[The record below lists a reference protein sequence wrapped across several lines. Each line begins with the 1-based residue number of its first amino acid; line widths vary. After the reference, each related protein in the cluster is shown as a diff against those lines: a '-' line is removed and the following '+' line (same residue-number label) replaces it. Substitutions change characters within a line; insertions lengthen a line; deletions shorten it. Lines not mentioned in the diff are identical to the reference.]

1 MARVLPTAIQDETGR
16 NARQNAA
23 MAAALKRLYISLQA
37 RREEQERNEAMRLHM
52 LNLQQQHAIG
62 MQERQQQHQYD
73 LEDYRYG
80 GGAGGTGGPNLLGP
94 GVQGLPPPAAA
105 KPTTAAPAARPPVF
119 TPNMIPGSVAPLT
132 PGDQFK
138 GAQQQQPPIGPNPDK
153 FSALDTEAFS
163 AQSKPTAPPPG
174 KGGMSVQSP
183 LPKETSRRTRQ
194 RPQRDAY
201 LPIDPQWQSY
211 MTQKEKEYGLP
222 QGMLMTLYG
231 MENGGGRVTG
241 KNPKSSAYGL
251 FQFTADLRKEH
262 GISDQ
267 DALNPAIMIDK
278 AAANLQRN
286 HEVLKQKF
294 GVSLPTTPEAIPVWS
309 ILHQFGSGN
318 GPRIVKALAD
328 GHDTP
333 MMQVML
339 PSKNNYQTLVNNG
352 IDPMTSVKNFVGQHA
367 QKARNWFHSSIQ
379 QFQNPDRQQQ
389 DTQQVQRPPADI
401 QGGGRGA
408 NPRLIRAISGG
419 ASLALPDG
427 YSLRQTSGH
436 RPGDRGYHGRR
447 EAADFQIVTPDGKA
461 IPNRGEDTTGL
472 YTRLARGV
480 KTWVAENDP
489 QLRINYGGAH
499 GTRKGGGGVPDLMHY
514 DTGPDRGNMRPDVRM
529 SRLPLLSDEERN
541 APVQQ
546 ASMQA
551 SAQAR
556 TPTPQVQALPNVQAQ
571 AQAPDASVT
580 AATLP
585 SRSGKWIGANAPY
598 NVPKQE
604 SIAPLDIFSP
614 TLAGNQSFAPIS
626 VPSKPEQQMPPTPI
640 TPQSSTLSARSDLN
654 YGEQPTAPAP
664 IVPQESTLSARSD
677 LDYGAQAPE
686 QVPQQKLPPP
696 SEDYDLRDDMQ
707 SEFTV
712 SSREGSPQVDVA
724 VDQALAD
731 LRGDIN
737 TRNFPTLPT
746 PGVVAKQE
754 LPPELTPPAR
764 PIVWPQQQPSPTAV
778 ARLPVPQEF
787 ATVDRGQRPAATP
800 PDVSAS
806 TAQPIA
812 PTRVPGQSIVNAIYS
827 RLPNLS
833 TAEQQ
838 GDRGTPP
845 QLPNMPPPAAL
856 MPSLPPIPQGL
867 SLEGVG
873 EWLKQN
879 FGPQGAPPA
888 QQEFNKKLQD
898 AVQQKF
904 GDVRGAV
911 SGFDPM
917 AFIERLRYGPKS
929 VKTTTIGPP
938 QQPTAGKQPAR
949 TMPGGTPYIPDQ
961 PPLTLVPKKGG
972 PANTTLSGGGSSAST
987 VPLPGSGGVGIK
999 QMPDGSTLV
1008 KMPDGSMMR
1017 RRVVNGQVIL
1027 DVPNDTPTGE
1037 EVTAGQ

>member
-37 RREEQERNEAMRLHM
+37 RREEQERNEQMRLQM
-52 LNLQQQHAIG
+52 LGLQQQHAIG
-62 MQERQQQHQYD
+62 MQERQQQHAYD

-80 GGAGGTGGPNLLGP
+80 GGRSGAGGPNLLGP
-94 GVQGLPPPAAA
+94 GAQGIPAPAAPTTAKPAAA
-105 KPTTAAPAARPPVF
+105 KPPVF
-119 TPNMIPGSVAPLT
+119 NPNLMPGSVAPLN
-132 PGDQFK
+132 PGDEFK
-138 GAQQQQPPIGPNPDK
+138 GATQQPTVGPNPDK

-163 AQSKPTAPPPG
+163 AQARAPTAPAPPKG
-174 KGGMSVQSP
+174 KTGVQSP

-201 LPIDPQWQSY
+201 LPIDPQWLSY
-211 MTQKEKEYGLP
+211 MSQKEKEYGLP

-231 MENGGGRVTG
+231 LENGGGRSVG
-241 KNPKSSAYGL
+241 KNPKSSATGL

-262 GISDQ
+262 GLSDQ
-267 DALNPAIMIDK
+267 DTLNPSIMIDR

-286 HEVLKQKF
+286 HEVLKSKF

-309 ILHQFGSGN
+309 LLHQFGSGN

-333 MMQVML
+333 MMQVMI

-352 IDPMTSVKNFVGQHA
+352 IDPMTSVKDFVGKHT
-367 QKARNWFHSSIQ
+367 QKARDWFHSSIQ
-379 QFQNPDRQQQ
+379 QFQNPNREQQP
-389 DTQQVQRPPADI
+389 QQAQRPPADI
-401 QGGGRGA
+401 QDGGRGS

-499 GTRKGGGGVPDLMHY
+499 GTQKGGGGVPDLMHY

-551 SAQAR
+551 PAPAPTSA
-556 TPTPQVQALPNVQAQ
+556 PTPQP
-571 AQAPDASVT
+571 QAPDASVT

-585 SRSGKWIGANAPY
+585 SRSGKVVGNTAAFE
-598 NVPKQE
+598 KQYGVQQQP
-604 SIAPLDIFSP
+604 SIAPLDLFSP

-626 VPSKPEQQMPPTPI
+626 VPSQPEQQTPPTPI
-640 TPQSSTLSARSDLN
+640 TPQSSTLSARSDLT
-654 YGEQPTAPAP
+654 YGEQPTEPAP
-664 IVPQESTLSARSD
+664 IEPQRSTLSARSD

-686 QVPQQKLPPP
+686 QVPQQKQPPP

-707 SEFTV
+707 TEFTV
-712 SSREGSPQVDVA
+712 SERGGSPNVDVA

-746 PGVVAKQE
+746 PGAVAKQE
-754 LPPELTPPAR
+754 LPPELTPPAA
-764 PIVWPQQQPSPTAV
+764 PIQWPQQQAAPSAV

-787 ATVDRGQRPAATP
+787 ATVDRGQRPTAIP
-800 PDVSAS
+800 PDVSAG

-838 GDRGTPP
+838 GEKGTAP
-845 QLPNMPPPAAL
+845 QLPNMPPPSAL
-856 MPSLPPIPQGL
+856 MPSLPPIPQGM

-879 FGPQGAPPA
+879 FGPQGAPPM
-888 QQEFNKKLQD
+888 QQEFNKKLQG

-904 GDVRGAV
+904 GDIRGAV
-911 SGFDPM
+911 GGFDPM

-929 VKTTTIGPP
+929 VKTTTIGQP
-938 QQPTAGKQPAR
+938 QAAPQKAPAR

-961 PPLTLVPKKGG
+961 PPLQLVPKKGG
-972 PANTTLSGGGSSAST
+972 PTNTTLSGSGTTAGA
-987 VPLPGSGGVGIK
+987 VPLPGGSGGT
-999 QMPDGSTLV
+999 MV
-1008 KMPDGSMMR
+1008 KMPNGQIME
-1017 RRVVNGQVIL
+1017 RRVVNGVPQFV
-1027 DVPNDTPTGE
+1027 VPNAPE
-1037 EVTAGQ
+1037 EVTAEQ

>member
-1 MARVLPTAIQDETGR
+1 MARVIPSGSKDETGQ
-16 NARQNAA
+16 NARQT
-23 MAAALKRLYISLQA
+23 AAAFEALRRLYISLMA
-37 RREEQERNEAMRLHM
+37 RREEQERNEQMRLQM
-52 LNLQQQHAIG
+52 LGLQQQHQIG
-62 MQERQQQHQYD
+62 MQERSQQHAYD

-80 GGAGGTGGPNLLGP
+80 GGRNGAGGPNLLGP
-94 GVQGLPPPAAA
+94 GAQGLPAPATPTTAKPAAA
-105 KPTTAAPAARPPVF
+105 KPPVF

-138 GAQQQQPPIGPNPDK
+138 GAQQQPTIGPNPDK
-153 FSALDTEAFS
+153 FSALTGVDAMASADTEAFS
-163 AQSKPTAPPPG
+163 AQSKPAAPAPTKNQTG
-174 KGGMSVQSP
+174 VKSP
-183 LPKETSRRTRQ
+183 LPKETSSRTRQ

-201 LPIDPQWQSY
+201 LPIDPQWLGY
-211 MTQKEKEYGLP
+211 MAQKEKEYGLP
-222 QGMLMTLYG
+222 QGMLITLYG
-231 MENGGGRVTG
+231 MENGGGRSVG
-241 KNPKSSAYGL
+241 RNPKSTATGL

-267 DALNPAIMIDK
+267 DTTNPAIMIDK

-286 HEVLKQKF
+286 HEVLKSKF

-309 ILHQFGSGN
+309 LLHQFGAGN

-333 MMQVML
+333 MMQVMI

-352 IDPMTSVKNFVGQHA
+352 IDPMTSVKNFVSQHT

-379 QFQNPDRQQQ
+379 QFQNPNAQQPQ
-389 DTQQVQRPPADI
+389 QQVQRPPADI
-401 QGGGRGA
+401 QDGGRGS

-436 RPGDRGYHGRR
+436 RPGDSGYHGRR
-447 EAADFQIVTPDGKA
+447 EAADFQIVTPDGRA

-480 KTWVAENDP
+480 KTWIAENDP
-489 QLRINYGGAH
+489 GFQVNYGGAH
-499 GTRKGGGGVPDLMHY
+499 GTQKRGGGVPDLMHY
-514 DTGPDRGNMRPDVRM
+514 DTGRDRGNMRPDVRM

-546 ASMQA
+546 AS
-551 SAQAR
+551 AQA
-556 TPTPQVQALPNVQAQ
+556 PAPVPQVQALPQVQ
-571 AQAPDASVT
+571 AQAPDASTV

-585 SRSGKWIGANAPY
+585 SRGGKVIGNTAAFE
-598 NVPKQE
+598 KQYGVQPQP
-604 SIAPLDIFSP
+604 SIASLDIFSP
-614 TLAGNQSFAPIS
+614 TLAANQPT
-626 VPSKPEQQMPPTPI
+626 QQQPPTSI
-640 TPQSSTLSARSDLN
+640 TPKSSTLSARSDLE
-654 YGEQPTAPAP
+654 YGAQPTTADVPAP
-664 IVPQESTLSARSD
+664 IEPQQSTLSARSD
-677 LDYGAQAPE
+677 LDYGGQAPE
-686 QVPQQKLPPP
+686 QVPLPPERPTDVPQQKQPPP

-707 SEFTV
+707 TEFTV
-712 SSREGSPQVDVA
+712 SAREGSPNVDVA

-746 PGVVAKQE
+746 PGVVAKQD
-754 LPPELTPPAR
+754 LPPELTPPAA
-764 PIVWPQQQPSPTAV
+764 PIQWPPASPAAPSAV
-778 ARLPVPQEF
+778 ARAPVPQEF
-787 ATVDRGQRPAATP
+787 ASVDRGQRPVAAP

-806 TAQPIA
+806 SAQPAA

-838 GDRGTPP
+838 GNKGTPP
-845 QLPNMPPPAAL
+845 QLPNMPPPSAL
-856 MPSLPPIPQGL
+856 MPSLPPMPQGM

-879 FGPQGAPPA
+879 FGPGGAPPA
-888 QQEFNKKLQD
+888 QREFNTKLQD
-898 AVQQKF
+898 AVRQKF

-917 AFIERLRYGPKS
+917 AFIEKLRYGPKS

-938 QQPTAGKQPAR
+938 QAAPQKAPAR
-949 TMPGGTPYIPDQ
+949 TMPGGTPYVPDQ
-961 PPLTLVPKKGG
+961 PPLQLVPPKGG
-972 PANTTLSGGGSSAST
+972 PTNSTLSGGGTSASA
-987 VPLPGSGGVGIK
+987 VPLPGGSGGT
-999 QMPDGSTLV
+999 MV
-1008 KMPDGSMMR
+1008 KMPDGRIME
-1017 RRVVNGQVIL
+1017 RRVVNGVPQFV
-1027 DVPNDTPTGE
+1027 VPNAPE
-1037 EVTAGQ
+1037 EVTAEQ

>member
-1 MARVLPTAIQDETGR
+1 MARVIPSGIQDETGR

-23 MAAALKRLYISLQA
+23 NAAALLRLYKSLQA
-37 RREEQERNEAMRLHM
+37 RREEQERNEQMRLQM
-52 LNLQQQHAIG
+52 LGLQQQHAIG
-62 MQERQQQHQYD
+62 MQERSQQHAYD

-80 GGAGGTGGPNLLGP
+80 GGRSGGAGGPNLLGP
-94 GVQGLPPPAAA
+94 GAQGLPAPATPA
-105 KPTTAAPAARPPVF
+105 PTTAAPAARPPVF
-119 TPNMIPGSVAPLT
+119 NPGMIPGSVAPLT

-138 GAQQQQPPIGPNPDK
+138 GATQQPTIGPNPDK
-153 FSALDTEAFS
+153 FSARTGDDTEAFS
-163 AQSKPTAPPPG
+163 AQARAPTAPAPT
-174 KGGMSVQSP
+174 KSGMNVKSP
-183 LPKETSRRTRQ
+183 LPNETSRRTRQ

-201 LPIDPQWQSY
+201 LPIDPQWLSY
-211 MTQKEKEYGLP
+211 MSQKEKEYGLP

-231 MENGGGRVTG
+231 MENGGGRSVG

-267 DALNPAIMIDK
+267 DALNPAIMIDR

-286 HEVLKQKF
+286 HEVLKTKF
-294 GVSLPTTPEAIPVWS
+294 GVSLPTTPEAIPIWS
-309 ILHQFGSGN
+309 ILHQFGAGN

-333 MMQVML
+333 MAQVMI

-352 IDPMTSVKNFVGQHA
+352 IDPMTSVKNFVGQHT

-379 QFQNPDRQQQ
+379 QFQNPNREQQPQQQ
-389 DTQQVQRPPADI
+389 EQRPPADI

-427 YSLRQTSGH
+427 YSLQQTSGH

-447 EAADFQIVTPDGKA
+447 EAADFQIVTPDGRA

-499 GTRKGGGGVPDLMHY
+499 GTQKGGGGVPDLMHY

-546 ASMQA
+546 AS
-551 SAQAR
+551 AQAP
-556 TPTPQVQALPNVQAQ
+556 TPTPQVQPLPQVQ
-571 AQAPDASVT
+571 AQAPDVSVQ

-585 SRSGKWIGANAPY
+585 SRGGKVIGNTAAFE
-598 NVPKQE
+598 KQYGVQPQP
-604 SIAPLDIFSP
+604 SIASLDIFSP
-614 TLAGNQSFAPIS
+614 TLAANQPT
-626 VPSKPEQQMPPTPI
+626 QQQPPTSI
-640 TPQSSTLSARSDLN
+640 TPKSSTLSARSDLE
-654 YGEQPTAPAP
+654 YGAQPATADVPAP
-664 IVPQESTLSARSD
+664 IEPQRSTLSARSD
-677 LDYGAQAPE
+677 LDYGGQAPE
-686 QVPQQKLPPP
+686 QVPQQKQPPP

-707 SEFTV
+707 TEFTV

-746 PGVVAKQE
+746 PGVVAKQD
-754 LPPELTPPAR
+754 LPPELTPPAAA
-764 PIVWPQQQPSPTAV
+764 IQWPPASPAAPSAV
-778 ARLPVPQEF
+778 ARAPIPQEF
-787 ATVDRGQRPAATP
+787 ATVDRGQRPGAP
-800 PDVSAS
+800 IPDVSAS
-806 TAQPIA
+806 TAQPTA

-833 TAEQQ
+833 TAAQQ
-838 GDRGTPP
+838 GDKGTPP
-845 QLPNMPPPAAL
+845 QLPNMPPPSAL
-856 MPSLPPIPQGL
+856 MPSLPPMPQGMT
-867 SLEGVG
+867 LEGVG

-879 FGPQGAPPA
+879 FGPGGAPPA
-888 QQEFNKKLQD
+888 QQEFNTKLQN

-904 GDVRGAV
+904 GDIRGAV
-911 SGFDPM
+911 GGFDPM

-929 VKTTTIGPP
+929 VKTTTIGQP
-938 QQPTAGKQPAR
+938 QQPATKQPAR
-949 TMPGGTPYIPDQ
+949 TMPGGTPYMPDQ

-972 PANTTLSGGGSSAST
+972 PTNTTLSGGGSSAST
-987 VPLPGSGGVGIK
+987 VPLPDSGGVGIK